1 MKKDKAESSQKYCEC
16 EYIKQ
21 TDTDIVDLFRPPV
34 LMPIDQIPRMLYMS
48 LKKKF
53 LIVFPMEDRDLEF
66 SSNDCPKCFRLI
78 LELKDAQK
86 VSTLVA
92 KQEVPAWVRK

>member
-34 LMPIDQIPRMLYMS
+34 LIANR
-48 LKKKF
+48 
-53 LIVFPMEDRDLEF
+53 
-66 SSNDCPKCFRLI
+66 SNTKNAVYEP
-78 LELKDAQK
+78 
-86 VSTLVA
+86 
-92 KQEVPAWVRK
+92 